1 MRLFTLLVLL
11 LILNVGSI
19 KAQVE
24 TDSTEYLIGK
34 LIDKI
39 NELPRTNVFGQG
51 DFKFQSKYSLD
62 WNKKTKTLTLIDKR
76 FRPNSEDKLSDEY
89 ITDFKIEALHTKGV
103 FMRSLLQDNNL
114 SLQILTANNDKK
126 IQNLTYENGKYRFG
140 IYNDRITIGSWD
152 SLLINNQ
159 LNTIKE
165 LFDKIITLNTN
176 WDATA
181 TPDITKIV
189 MPEIIQRSG
198 FKYSTITYEQDD
210 DSPLFLNSTIEEPA
224 LFLDSK
230 TDQENSDKIKNY
242 IIEQIDKRGLKM
254 KGVLSGSIIISK
266 SGAIEDFKSF
276 NMNKPKIE
284 QEVKEIILSM
294 PHWKV
299 GKHKGDNVRTD
310 YTIFIKK

>member
-1 MRLFTLLVLL
+1 
-11 LILNVGSI
+11 
-19 KAQVE
+19 
-24 TDSTEYLIGK
+24 
-34 LIDKI
+34 
-39 NELPRTNVFGQG
+39 
-51 DFKFQSKYSLD
+51 
-62 WNKKTKTLTLIDKR
+62 
-76 FRPNSEDKLSDEY
+76 
-89 ITDFKIEALHTKGV
+89 
-103 FMRSLLQDNNL
+103 
-114 SLQILTANNDKK
+114 
-126 IQNLTYENGKYRFG
+126 
-140 IYNDRITIGSWD
+140 SWD